1 MTNDLVPQNAS
12 GNFLEQFN
20 LPKLLAGPAGEAVS
34 RLIGGAAEIPAAWLR
49 RVTQGIDD
57 KTEAKSVVSKA
68 VADAA
73 ANLAK
78 NDPEIVQ
85 RAAHNLL
92 SKELRHQSNREAIAR
107 KTIELLQQDEN
118 NKGPTSEQS
127 HHKVDEDWLN
137 IFERYAEEA
146 SSVRLQ
152 DVWARVL
159 SGEIRHPKTFSLQ
172 TLRFV
177 AELDE
182 EIAASFEKYV
192 PSVVNEDF
200 IPFPSSLAPH
210 PQSIELFRLE
220 EFGLILGA
228 QGTLSKSVTR
238 EKGAHGFHYKSHTLV
253 LVLGAKQEIVIPA
266 VVLTRVGKEIYSITH
281 ANDDV
286 EQARRFAKRYRS
298 PTSRAFTTFLEAA
311 SKPRLPLSYG
321 ASALRGDATQRDTQ
335 PAKGALKSQV
345 YSMTYMSDGRF
356 LSTAPP
362 QI

>member
-1 MTNDLVPQNAS
+1 MTNELVPKNAS
-12 GNFLEQFN
+12 GNLLEQFN

-57 KTEAKSVVSKA
+57 KTAAKSVVNKA
-68 VADAA
+68 VAKAA
-73 ANLAK
+73 ADLAK

-85 RAAHNLL
+85 RAVHSLL

-118 NKGPTSEQS
+118 NEGVSSEQL
-127 HHKVDEDWLN
+127 HHKVDDDWLN

-182 EIAASFEKYV
+182 EIAATFEKYV
-192 PSVVNEDF
+192 SSVVNRDF
-200 IPFPSSLAPH
+200 IPFPPAWPALA
-210 PQSIELFRLE
+210 EFLRLE
-220 EFGLILGA
+220 EFGLLSGA
-228 QGTLSKSVTR
+228 QGTLHKSVAR
-238 EKGAHGFHYKSHTLV
+238 EKGACGFQYKTHTLV
-253 LVLGAKQEIVIPA
+253 LVLGAKEEFQIPCL
-266 VVLTRVGKEIYSITH
+266 VLTRVGKEIYSITH
-281 ANDDV
+281 ASDDV
-286 EQARRFAKRYRS
+286 EAARRFANGLLPKTNVESITYVSNLGGQVEPPVELWR
-298 PTSRAFTTFLEAA
+298 
-311 SKPRLPLSYG
+311 KPPE
-321 ASALRGDATQRDTQ
+321 
-335 PAKGALKSQV
+335 PA
-345 YSMTYMSDGRF
+345 
-356 LSTAPP
+356 PC
-362 QI
+362 

>member
-1 MTNDLVPQNAS
+1 MTNDLIPQNAS

-118 NKGPTSEQS
+118 NEGPTSEQS

-182 EIAASFEKYV
+182 EMAATFEKYV

-200 IPFPSSLAPH
+200 IPFYSSLAPH
-210 PQSIELFRLE
+210 PQSTELYRLE

-228 QGTLSKSVTR
+228 QGTLSKSVER

-253 LVLGAKQEIVIPA
+253 LVLGAKQEILIPA

-286 EQARRFAKRYRS
+286 EQARRFANEIPKPNVESIHYVSRS
-298 PTSRAFTTFLEAA
+298 GQQAEAPIELW
-311 SKPRLPLSYG
+311 SKPL
-321 ASALRGDATQRDTQ
+321 D
-335 PAKGALKSQV
+335 PAP
-345 YSMTYMSDGRF
+345 D
-356 LSTAPP
+356 
-362 QI
+362 